1 MNDFSPYFLQK
12 AQKIQVQEN
21 LSDLIIGKLFGADG
35 DNGVFGQ
42 FDFSIQENSY
52 LNVTNTGNTDASI
65 YLVRNLL
72 K

>member
-42 FDFSIQENSY
+42 FEFSIQENSY
-52 LNVTNTGNTDASI
+52 LNVTNTGSTDANI